1 MTVVVTPNIG
11 LTEPEVNVSTGWG
24 GTLNTNFTIIDSI
37 FAANGTG
44 ASVGLNVGSGKTLV
58 MGGTAIL
65 GTNDG
70 TASAASA
77 TVRGAAKTGSNAIG
91 PNVLIQ
97 AGNGTGSGGSGSILF
112 QTAPAAAS
120 STSPNSMRTALEVR
134 STGVVSAPYG
144 LEVAGSNINNLVAPS
159 GAVMAYAGGV
169 APTGWL
175 FCDGSGQLAATY
187 PNLFAA
193 IGYTYG
199 GGGASFNLP
208 DLRGRIPAGRDN
220 MGGNSAG
227 RITNGGSG
235 IVGTTL
241 GAAGGQ
247 ESVTLSISQIPA
259 HTHSYAW
266 YQGSG
271 GGGKTDG
278 GGLTSGTTGS
288 AGGGQA
294 HTNVQPT
301 IILNYIIKT

>member
-1 MTVVVTPNIG
+1 MAVVVTPNIG

-24 GTLNTNFTIIDSI
+24 GTLNANFTIIDSI
-37 FAANGTG
+37 FAANGSG

-58 MGGTAIL
+58 IGGTAII
-65 GTNDG
+65 GSNDG
-70 TASAASA
+70 TASAAAA
-77 TVRGAAKTGSNAIG
+77 TMRGAAKTGTNAIG
-91 PNVLIQ
+91 PNVTIQ
-97 AGNGTGSGGSGSILF
+97 AGNGTGSGGSGSFIV

-120 STSPNSMRTALEVR
+120 STTPNSMRTALEVR
-134 STGVVSAPYG
+134 STGVVSAPLG
-144 LEVAGSNINNLVAPS
+144 LEVAGQNISSLVMPAGS
-159 GAVMAYAGGV
+159 VTAYAGGV

-175 FCDGSGQLAATY
+175 FCDGSGQLTATY
-187 PNLFAA
+187 PALFAA

-208 DLRGRIPAGRDN
+208 DLRGRVPAGRDN

-247 ESVTLSISQIPA
+247 ESVTLTINQIPSHN
-259 HTHSYAW
+259 HTYPW
-266 YQGSG
+266 YTGSG
-271 GGGKTDG
+271 GGGTGSG
-278 GGLTSGTTGS
+278 GGNSAGTTS
-288 AGGGQA
+288 SVGGGQA
-294 HTNVQPT
+294 HTNTQPT